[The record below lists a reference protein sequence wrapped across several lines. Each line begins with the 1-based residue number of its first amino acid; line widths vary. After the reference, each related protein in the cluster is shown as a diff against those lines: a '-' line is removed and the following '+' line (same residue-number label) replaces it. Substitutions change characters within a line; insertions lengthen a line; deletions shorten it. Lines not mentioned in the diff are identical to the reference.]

1 MTWSAVSARMA
12 DLNFSAGGPDTE
24 LPASNRPACTSCSDL
39 RLLVEDDSLQAFSWP
54 HGARE
59 LILERKRVRDILL
72 LRAKVKQPTDMLG
85 YLGIDIPFHEAFIDS
100 HGLRVELTD
109 RLHTHFN
116 ANAKAEIVC
125 MHEKLH
131 LLAAYN
137 HAKAIVQGTR
147 ENLLE
152 MQALY
157 EDLRPETQ
165 ALIKRCTSPVQLD
178 KSMLAMQKAP
188 VQGSSND
195 IVFKPPCGF
204 KFEGRNRNP
213 AAGDMRSQTTL

>member
-1 MTWSAVSARMA
+1 MSGF
-12 DLNFSAGGPDTE
+12 DFLAGGADAEQKRRTVSHV
-24 LPASNRPACTSCSDL
+24 ASFTDL
-39 RLLVEDDSLQAFSWP
+39 RLLVEDDSLYPFSWP

-59 LILERKRVRDILL
+59 LMLERKRVRDILV

-100 HGLRVELTD
+100 HSLRVELTD

-137 HAKAIVQGTR
+137 HAKAIVQETR

-195 IVFKPPCGF
+195 TVFKPPCGF
-204 KFEGRNRNP
+204 KFEGRNHTP
-213 AAGDMRSQTTL
+213 SAGDLRSQTTI

>member
-1 MTWSAVSARMA
+1 MA
-12 DLNFSAGGPDTE
+12 DFEFAGGGPERCPDTE
-24 LPASNRPACTSCSDL
+24 QKRRTLSRAPSFKDL

-54 HGARE
+54 HSARE
-59 LILERKRVRDILL
+59 LMLDRKRVRDILL
-72 LRAKVKQPTDMLG
+72 LRAKVKQPTDMMG
-85 YLGIDIPFHEAFIDS
+85 YLGVDIPFHEAFIDS
-100 HGLRVELTD
+100 HDLRVELTD

-125 MHEKLH
+125 MHEQLH

-137 HAKAIVQGTR
+137 HAKAIVQATR

-157 EDLRPETQ
+157 EELRPETQ

-178 KSMLAMQKAP
+178 KSMLAMHKAP
-188 VQGSSND
+188 VQGGPD
-195 IVFKPPCGF
+195 DLLFKPPCGF
-204 KFEGRNRNP
+204 NFHGRR
-213 AAGDMRSQTTL
+213 